1 MLGAWWQDTVR
12 TYRGNAIFVRDFR
25 SQMRGWKPMWFW
37 LAYLG
42 LILLV
47 VGSFYSG
54 MMRQGTIDVGEL
66 QTRLVGLFVGFSTL
80 LSYLVLLV
88 APALTAIS
96 VVQEFDRKSIDLV
109 QSAPVSA
116 RYLLVGRLLSAY
128 RYVWILLMLA
138 LPFAA
143 VGILMGG
150 FTWPQLLATFF
161 GISLQGLLVASL
173 GLVTGVMTRK
183 IVPAVIQAY
192 ASFFVVG
199 IFTGLLGAMTL
210 AMTFSGGRG
219 GASGAGFGFWG
230 VLTPGTTQ
238 WAVLGT
244 TPLGTWQAPNLLLAT
259 ILTLFTS
266 RLFMLGAASAIAP
279 TLTPDIS
286 RLRANSFIAALLIG
300 LLAAIVVGSI
310 PGGMR
315 GAAMGGAGSQ
325 ALIFGNTYNAVVG
338 FGSIV
343 VVSYLACWGF
353 IGERK
358 YQTNGIWRMNWI
370 LKGTPASALPY
381 LTALM
386 VVATLGFVGGM
397 YFSSGRIDPMFF
409 AYIPWAWGLN
419 LLLVGMC
426 WWASL
431 LSNGNLP
438 GARRLAGLFFILFFV
453 IISAGIGI
461 ATRGEPSMEVM
472 AWNPIWGAFSPS
484 PYPPGP
490 LGHGIILAVIGGILL
505 FTAEMKRRKVIRA
518 SYE

>member
-66 QTRLVGLFVGFSTL
+66 QSRLVGLFVGFSTL

-138 LPFAA
+138 LPFAS

-161 GISLQGLLVASL
+161 GISLQGLLVASF

-183 IVPAVIQAY
+183 IVPAVVQAY

-199 IFTGLLGAMTL
+199 IFTALLGAIT
-210 AMTFSGGRG
+210 AAGAAFG
-219 GASGAGFGFWG
+219 GAGARGDGLGIGFWG
-230 VLTPGTTQ
+230 VLTPGVTQ
-238 WAVLGT
+238 YAVLGT

-259 ILTLFTS
+259 VLTLFTT

-279 TLTPDIS
+279 TLTPDIT
-286 RLRANSFIAALLIG
+286 RLRVNSFVAALLIG
-300 LLAAIVVGSI
+300 LLAAFVVGSL
-310 PGGMR
+310 PGGFR
-315 GAAMGGAGSQ
+315 GAGMGGTSQ

-343 VVSYLACWGF
+343 LVNYLACWGF

-358 YQTNGIWRMNWI
+358 YQTNGIWRMN
-370 LKGTPASALPY
+370 LLLQGTPASALPF

-386 VVATLGFVGGM
+386 LTATVGFLSGV
-397 YFSSGRIDPMFF
+397 YFSSGRIDPELFRF
-409 AYIPWAWGLN
+409 LPWAWGLN
-419 LLLVGMC
+419 LMLVGMC

-431 LSNGNLP
+431 LSNGNLA

-453 IISAGIGI
+453 IVGAGVGI
-461 ATRGEPSMEVM
+461 VTRGEPTEEVL
-472 AWNPIWGAFSPS
+472 AWLPFFGAFSGTK
-484 PYPPGP
+484 YPPGV
-490 LGHGIILAVIGGILL
+490 LGHAVILATIGGILL
-505 FTAEMKRRKVIRA
+505 VTAEMKRRRVIRA